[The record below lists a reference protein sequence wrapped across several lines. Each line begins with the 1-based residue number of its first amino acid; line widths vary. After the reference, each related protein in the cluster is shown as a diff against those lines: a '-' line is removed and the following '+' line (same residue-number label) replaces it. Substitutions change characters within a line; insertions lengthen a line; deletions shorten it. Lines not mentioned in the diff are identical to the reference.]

1 MIRINANP
9 QFTWFSNRYH
19 WGHPL
24 GWLGDWTH
32 YSHLFI
38 FSGHFREL
46 EQIYSNFHVFRNWLF
61 AWLSSHR
68 SHVKPVIHSARRVPA
83 TLRPRIKTE
92 LDRMETERTTPPSPN
107 SQPAISE
114 NCSRSIQNIHVDA
127 QLYSGPRQGS
137 LYKCP
142 QHEAYSLGPRS
153 SNMIFNKNI
162 YRTRHGV
169 RCGVHYM

>member
-1 MIRINANP
+1 MQILNLPGLTTCTIEDTHSGGSVTGLTTP
-9 QFTWFSNRYH
+9 IFSLL
-19 WGHPL
+19 P
-24 GWLGDWTH
+24 
-32 YSHLFI
+32 SFHLFRPFQRI
-38 FSGHFREL
+38 GADLFEFSRFPKL
-46 EQIYSNFHVFRNWLF
+46 

-83 TLRPRIKTE
+83 TLRPRIRTE

-162 YRTRHGV
+162 YRTRQCS
-169 RCGVHYM
+169 RLIALFK